1 MRIGMLLDKPFPPD
15 PRVGNEMRSLHRA
28 GHDVHLLCPSVE
40 DGRPLSEDWQGIH
53 VHRIRMSKK
62 FFKRASALVLRV
74 PFYWNAYERPLREL
88 AERERF
94 EAIHVHDLPLLRVGL
109 RVGRALGVPV
119 VSDLHENYPAAV
131 ATYDYANRW
140 PGRWLISVDQWR
152 RYERRAVP
160 AADRVIVVVPE
171 AMDRFQ
177 GLVPPERMVPISNTV
192 DVDEFE
198 GFPRDDSIEERF
210 GSRFTIG
217 YLGGFDRHRGLDT
230 LVDGFAQVAD
240 EIPEAHLL
248 LVGAGATKG
257 PLEADV
263 RARGLADRVS
273 FEGWQ
278 DYRLFPSYVRACKVC
293 TIPHRKS
300 EHTDTTIPHKLFHYM
315 LLERPVLASNC
326 LPIARILEETEA
338 GLVHASGDAAGV
350 AAALRTLRDGELR
363 ARLGAR
369 GREAVL
375 GRYNWDRT
383 AETLIEIYATLQQN
397 RT

>member
-28 GHDVHLLCPSVE
+28 GHEVHLLCPSVE
-40 DGRPLSEDWQGIH
+40 DGRPLAEEWQGIH
-53 VHRIRMSKK
+53 VHRIRMSKT
-62 FFKRASALVLRV
+62 FFKKAGALVLRV
-74 PFYWNAYERPLREL
+74 PLYWNAFERPFREL
-88 AERERF
+88 VARERI

-119 VSDLHENYPAAV
+119 VTDLHENYPAAV
-131 ATYDYANRW
+131 ATYDYANKW
-140 PGRWLISVDQWR
+140 PGSWLISVAQWR

-171 AMDRFQ
+171 AMERFQ
-177 GLVPPERMVPISNTV
+177 GVVAPDRMVSIPNTV

-198 GFPRDDSIEERF
+198 GFPRDASIEERF

-230 LVDGFAQVAD
+230 LVEGFAQIAP

-248 LVGAGATKG
+248 LVGTGATRRG
-257 PLEADV
+257 LEADV

-278 DYRLFPSYVRACKVC
+278 DYKLFPSYVRACKVC

-315 LLERPVLASNC
+315 LLERPVLASDC

-338 GLVHASGDAAGV
+338 GIVHASGDAAEV
-350 AAALRTLRDGELR
+350 ANALRDLRNDELR
-363 ARLGAR
+363 AHLGAR
-369 GREAVL
+369 GRRAVL
-375 GRYNWDRT
+375 ETYNWDQT
-383 AETLIEIYATLQQN
+383 AKTLIDLYASLQQN
-397 RT
+397 RS